1 MGIKLFV
8 YQTLKDEKT
17 IAEVL
22 GHEKPEKPYTLKGYK
37 KVAVT
42 GRKGYDTLQPSD
54 GDSVNGDIIEC
65 TKAEIKKIDE
75 WEDEYERD
83 SVGKIDN
90 QLLFAYIYKQKEK
103 SMTTPPVEKKT
114 PGQIEHKVF
123 KGEILDSDNKNLT
136 IEHFISTETQDNVG
150 DIMIADGM
158 KQRGK
163 VVVLFQHGLDAK
175 YGNEPIA
182 KPLSIRAG
190 INKKGSRGLIA
201 KTQYFDTSRL
211 NPPENTGE
219 RLYLKAKEDYM
230 PNWSIGFIVLKEHP
244 VSGGRV
250 VDEWELH
257 EYSQVAVGMNAEAT
271 TEHALTFKV
280 IEDEIKDNPKE
291 PAHQEPHKCSHKS
304 AHKAVKAL
312 HALMIE
318 DLKEYATAQD
328 YADSGAEKCAKTALN
343 DFGDNAQGHIE
354 KYIKAVQDMGGNDV
368 FDTEDMENK
377 GGPGSG
383 NFGHEGRPGEAGG
396 SGGGG
401 EGDRAGTHNAHVGDH
416 VAVAGDSDSG
426 IESIVVRD
434 SDGNE
439 EEHQRNV
446 VTVVKPKK
454 SNGPLNLKGHITH
467 KNKLHEA
474 FGEMVKAIRAHKCN
488 KDVKPEEEATK
499 CIKAHA
505 EAALPHAKEF
515 VKAWAQ
521 KCSGKTVGLPE
532 RKSVLEQCGA
542 SICFQAMDTIHHG
555 MISEMINKGWYEKEL
570 RPSIVVAEEISKEA
584 GELHAPYIAWIID
597 DIRARRATMEGETV
611 APAAIAETKA
621 YYEKFLNKNHQAEN
635 VSSGPAPTVI
645 RLKTVEIPSNPP
657 ATSTGIRFKKPDPP
671 PVVKTGIKL
680 APAHAN
686 PPPEK
691 KGFAFTPDQLKTF
704 AENARK
710 SLADSFKHQI
720 DKSLGK
726 VA

>member
-75 WEDEYERD
+75 WEDEYERN

-103 SMTTPPVEKKT
+103 SMTTPTVEKKT

-230 PNWSIGFIVLKEHP
+230 PNWSVGFIVLKEHP

-271 TEHALTFKV
+271 TEHSLTFKV
-280 IEDEIKDNPKE
+280 IDDETKDNPKE
-291 PAHQEPHKCSHKS
+291 PALQEPHKCSHKS
-304 AHKAVKAL
+304 AHKAAKAL

-328 YADSGAEKCAKTALN
+328 YADSGAEKCAKTALD
-343 DFGDNAQGHIE
+343 DFGDNAQGHVE
-354 KYIKAVQDMGGNDV
+354 KYIKAVSDMGGNDV
-368 FDTEDMENK
+368 FDD
-377 GGPGSG
+377 
-383 NFGHEGRPGEAGG
+383 EA
-396 SGGGG
+396 
-401 EGDRAGTHNAHVGDH
+401 ET
-416 VAVAGDSDSG
+416 
-426 IESIVVRD
+426 
-434 SDGNE
+434 
-439 EEHQRNV
+439 
-446 VTVVKPKK
+446 
-454 SNGPLNLKGHITH
+454 KGHITH